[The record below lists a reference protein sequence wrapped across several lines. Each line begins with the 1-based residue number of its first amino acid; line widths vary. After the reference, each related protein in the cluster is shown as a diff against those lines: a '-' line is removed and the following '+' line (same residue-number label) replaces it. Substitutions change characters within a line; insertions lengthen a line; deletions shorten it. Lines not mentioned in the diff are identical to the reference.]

1 MTNNKTKN
9 ASDDT
14 SASSETDSQP
24 KPSKRARTNSGN
36 ATPGT
41 VGSLASS
48 AADHGA
54 MATAAGLAPV
64 TPLRDNADDVSGGM
78 STARR
83 VRQSLNLQSTA
94 GGGEGTRHST
104 IYTGMKLL
112 TDDDGVGEGGKG
124 EKGHSSAKNKSTS
137 SSSNICRPEWI
148 WDEQMMSDACIQAQ
162 ESKGAQVCFHQ
173 DYSCGT
179 AAARGLQPM
188 AEGQHYWEIQ
198 MDSPVYGTAMMIG
211 IGTGQIDLCQYA
223 HTFCNMLG
231 SDTNNESCGLS
242 YTGRFYHGGAHG
254 RSYCTKFGQGTVIGV
269 HLDMWFGTL
278 TFYQNGKCLGIATKG
293 LLGKVWYPMISST
306 AARSSMCLQTARSFP
321 SSLQFWCCRTLRR
334 AIPAELNVVEAL
346 DLAPGMRAFLEDNLM
361 WLLDSHSSGDVDVLT
376 RGTQTDLSMATHQL
390 SNVPL
395 RRQSPDAGITSE
407 GQGSSSP
414 S

>member
-83 VRQSLNLQSTA
+83 VRQSLNLQSIA

-137 SSSNICRPEWI
+137 SSSNICSE
-148 WDEQMMSDACIQAQ
+148 
-162 ESKGAQVCFHQ
+162 
-173 DYSCGT
+173 Y
-179 AAARGLQPM
+179 
-188 AEGQHYWEIQ
+188 
-198 MDSPVYGTAMMIG
+198 
-211 IGTGQIDLCQYA
+211 
-223 HTFCNMLG
+223 
-231 SDTNNESCGLS
+231 LS
-242 YTGRFYHGGAHG
+242 
-254 RSYCTKFGQGTVIGV
+254 
-269 HLDMWFGTL
+269 
-278 TFYQNGKCLGIATKG
+278 
-293 LLGKVWYPMISST
+293 
-306 AARSSMCLQTARSFP
+306 
-321 SSLQFWCCRTLRR
+321 
-334 AIPAELNVVEAL
+334 
-346 DLAPGMRAFLEDNLM
+346 
-361 WLLDSHSSGDVDVLT
+361 
-376 RGTQTDLSMATHQL
+376 
-390 SNVPL
+390 
-395 RRQSPDAGITSE
+395 
-407 GQGSSSP
+407 
-414 S
+414 

>member
-1 MTNNKTKN
+1 MASFFAKIHEFICWILTVLCGWT
-9 ASDDT
+9 AQRVYSDD
-14 SASSETDSQP
+14 ELD
-24 KPSKRARTNSGN
+24 
-36 ATPGT
+36 
-41 VGSLASS
+41 VII
-48 AADHGA
+48 
-54 MATAAGLAPV
+54 APCV
-64 TPLRDNADDVSGGM
+64 
-78 STARR
+78 
-83 VRQSLNLQSTA
+83 
-94 GGGEGTRHST
+94 
-104 IYTGMKLL
+104 
-112 TDDDGVGEGGKG
+112 TDDYIRHDAVIQTDGFGICVQCEG
-124 EKGHSSAKNKSTS
+124 HLTPWFDWRYRTR
-137 SSSNICRPEWI
+137 RPEWI
-148 WDEQMMSDACIQAQ
+148 WDEQMMSDACTQAQ

-395 RRQSPDAGITSE
+395 RRQSPGAGIISE